1 MGTRS
6 IHGIEIRT
14 IRNAELYPLLR
25 AIRGFSELSA
35 EDAQCIGEAQEVR
48 VPGNVDF
55 YHRDE
60 DGLSFWLLISGEI
73 QIFKMEQ
80 DGTRTMVAH
89 LHEGESFGEVA
100 LLGGAPSVRASAH
113 AVVDSRL
120 VKIHGDDFWRLLS
133 TCPTVR
139 QTILQNMAHRLGSYN
154 ALQLQREKLVSL
166 GMLAAGLM
174 HELNNPGSA
183 ARRAAAQLR
192 EALQTLPEICL
203 RLSQLSL
210 DEKQMQCMRHLQND
224 VMMHLRPKPA
234 STLEESDAE
243 EELSG
248 WLGGLGVKDA
258 WKLAPMLV
266 AAGWRRKD
274 VECTEGSFE
283 ADTLAE
289 TIQWLQGFASS
300 MQSLATIEESLT
312 RVTDLVLAV
321 KRYAYEDKNTL
332 HEVDVREGLQSTL
345 TILGHK
351 FRHKEVAVEKQFETD
366 LPRIRTCG
374 RGLNQVWTNLLD
386 NALDAA
392 PQGSKVILRVWS
404 EPGVVCVA
412 VHDSGPG
419 IPEEAR
425 RHIFEPFYTTKPVGV
440 GTGLGL
446 DIAYRIVRG
455 QYGGNISF
463 DSQPGSTEF
472 VVRLPLN
479 TESCPSAHDEPPA
492 QDTNGKCSTQ

>member
-1 MGTRS
+1 MGSQPNQAIQTS
-6 IHGIEIRT
+6 IITGV
-14 IRNAELYPLLR
+14 ELFPLVR
-25 AIRGFSELSA
+25 GVRGFSQLSA
-35 EDAQCIGEAQEVR
+35 EDLRCVTEAHQLR
-48 VPGNVDF
+48 VPKGEDF
-55 YHRDE
+55 YNHGE
-60 DGLSFWLLISGEI
+60 NSLSFWLLIEGEV
-73 QIFKMEQ
+73 QIFKIEE

-89 LHEGESFGEVA
+89 LSGGESFGEVA
-100 LLGGAPSVRASAH
+100 LLGGARQVQATCH
-113 AVVDSRL
+113 AVADSRL
-120 VKIHGDDFWRLLS
+120 IRIDSETFWRLLS
-133 TCPTVR
+133 TCPTIR

-192 EALQTLPEICL
+192 DALQTLPEICL

-210 DEKQMQCMRHLQND
+210 DEEQMQCMRHLQND

-243 EELSG
+243 EELSN
-248 WLGGLGVKDA
+248 WLAGLGVKDA
-258 WKLAPMLV
+258 WKLSPMLV
-266 AAGWRRKD
+266 EAGWRRKD
-274 VECTEGSFE
+274 IECTQGSFE
-283 ADTLAE
+283 AETLSE

-321 KRYAYEDKNTL
+321 KRYAYEDKSTM
-332 HEVDVREGLQSTL
+332 HEVDVHEGLQSTL

-351 FRHKEVAVEKQFETD
+351 FRHKGVTVEKQFEAG

-386 NALDAA
+386 NAADAA
-392 PQGSKVILRVWS
+392 PAGTKIRVRTWTKA
-404 EPGVVCVA
+404 GAVWVA
-412 VHDSGPG
+412 IGDSGPG
-419 IPEEAR
+419 IPESAR

-446 DIAYRIVRG
+446 DIAYRIVTG
-455 QYGGNISF
+455 QYGGAISF
-463 DSQPGSTEF
+463 ESQPGSTEF
-472 VVRLPLN
+472 LIRLPLGG
-479 TESCPSAHDEPPA
+479 D
-492 QDTNGKCSTQ
+492 QR